1 MILVRVGCER
11 IDHGIVTGRDN
22 WLMIKRNFM
31 VLTSV
36 VLLACTGGTVE
47 VAGAPKAIEA
57 YLQARV
63 KADADKMIALSC
75 ADWEAK
81 ARVEATSAKS
91 QNEQLQDV
99 ACTLGAADGN
109 AQLVQCSG
117 KILNSYNGE
126 TRERNLSEFT
136 FRTVADGGEWR
147 MCGYK

>member
-1 MILVRVGCER
+1 
-11 IDHGIVTGRDN
+11 
-22 WLMIKRNFM
+22 MIKRNG
-31 VLTSV
+31 VLLLSLA
-36 VLLACTGGTVE
+36 LLACSGGS
-47 VAGAPKAIEA
+47 ADPAKAPKVIEA

-63 KADADKMIALSC
+63 TADVDKMIALSC

-91 QNEQLQDV
+91 QNEQLQNV
-99 ACTLGAADGN
+99 TCSLGAADGA
-109 AQLVQCSG
+109 AQLVQCKG

-126 TRERNLSEFT
+126 TRERNLSELT

>member
-1 MILVRVGCER
+1 
-11 IDHGIVTGRDN
+11 
-22 WLMIKRNFM
+22 MIKRNFM
-31 VLTSV
+31 VLLGV
-36 VLLACTGGTVE
+36 ALLACSGGSADIT
-47 VAGAPKAIEA
+47 AAPKAIEA

-63 KADADKMIALSC
+63 KADVDKMIALSC

-99 ACTLGAADGN
+99 VCTLGAADGN
-109 AQLVQCSG
+109 AQLVKCSG

-136 FRTVADGGEWR
+136 FRAIAEGGEWR
-147 MCGYK
+147 MCGYQ